1 MSTES
6 PRPCGIYKNEEDKS
20 LYISSLQAEDRD
32 NTCLQLSINREILSR
47 NRERQKGAAKALA
60 RGGGDPRTLRNAAQ
74 ARSSGPRPGG
84 GTGVHWQDFVL
95 SNRNPGGETGTQR
108 GNEE

>member
-6 PRPCGIYKNEEDKS
+6 PRPRGIYKNEEDES

-47 NRERQKGAAKALA
+47 NREQQKGAAKALA
-60 RGGGDPRTLRNAAQ
+60 RGGGDPRTLGNAARPE
-74 ARSSGPRPGG
+74 ALDRGPEGG
-84 GTGVHWQDFVL
+84 LASTGRTL
-95 SNRNPGGETGTQR
+95 C
-108 GNEE
+108 